1 MATAVLMPQLGLTM
15 TEGLIM
21 EWKKREGETV
31 KKGEVLFDVENDKAT
46 IDVEAQVDGELA
58 KIIVAEKVT
67 VPVGTIVGYIAA
79 SGEKIPEVA
88 KLPPQKASAQLIDK
102 ADLIEE
108 SQDETIAKAEMAS
121 RDAAGTVKRSDG
133 FVLASPF
140 ARKAAE
146 SLRIDLASVVGT
158 GPDGA
163 VIGRDLPASGA
174 VAKSATAAMKPAA
187 KLSLPASNVPF
198 VDVFLSRIGKIAA
211 ERMTESWTTIPQFT
225 LYDEAEADIL
235 LRLAERY
242 KKGGEPVSLTA
253 ILAKLLAHA
262 AQSYPLVNASWIGEG
277 KVRTFASVNVNI
289 AMDTP
294 DGLVVPVLRDCAMR
308 SFKALGADLKLLG
321 EKAKGGALAPLDY
334 EGGTITLSNLGMF
347 GIQRFRAIVNPP
359 QTAIL
364 AVGALSDKVVAGT
377 GGGFESKKFLEYSI
391 TADHRA
397 VDGAYAARFMA
408 SLKSLIENPL
418 LTMD

>member
-15 TEGLIM
+15 TEGQIM

-31 KKGEVLFDVENDKAT
+31 KKGQVLFDVENDKAT
-46 IDVEAQVDGELA
+46 IDVEAQIDGVLA
-58 KIIVAEKVT
+58 KIVIAEKIT
-67 VPVGTIVGYIAA
+67 VPVGTIVGFIAA
-79 SGEKIPEVA
+79 AGESVA
-88 KLPPQKASAQLIDK
+88 DRDQSPLREAPGETSDQAAPVKDSARTTPVEPGAAIR
-102 ADLIEE
+102 
-108 SQDETIAKAEMAS
+108 DETGSPM
-121 RDAAGTVKRSDG
+121 RDDG

-140 ARKAAE
+140 ARKTAE
-146 SLRIDLASVVGT
+146 SLGIDLSDLNGT
-158 GPDGA
+158 GPGGA
-163 VIGRDLPASGA
+163 VIGRDLPLGEAVTANIAAEARRATTLPPPVSGLPFA
-174 VAKSATAAMKPAA
+174 DVALT
-187 KLSLPASNVPF
+187 
-198 VDVFLSRIGKIAA
+198 RIGKIAA

-225 LYDEAEADIL
+225 LYDEADADIL
-235 LRLAERY
+235 LRLAERF
-242 KKGGEPVSLTA
+242 KKAGEPVSLTA

-262 AQSYPLVNASWIGEG
+262 ARNYPLVNASWIGEG

-294 DGLVVPVLRDCAMR
+294 DGLVVPVLRDCAKR
-308 SFKALGADLKLLG
+308 SFRALGADLRLLA
-321 EKAKGGALAPLDY
+321 EKAKGRALSSEDY

-347 GIQRFRAIVNPP
+347 GIKRFRAIVNPP

-364 AVGALSDKVVAGT
+364 AVGALSDKVTMGA
-377 GGGFESKKFLEYSI
+377 GGGFESKKFLEYGI

-418 LTMD
+418 MTMD

>member
-21 EWKKREGETV
+21 EWKKHEGEII

-46 IDVEAQVDGELA
+46 IDVEAQADGVLA
-58 KIIVAEKVT
+58 KIIIAEKVT
-67 VPVGTIVGYIAA
+67 VPVGTVVGYIAA
-79 SGEKIPEVA
+79 AGEKIADQV
-88 KLPPQKASAQLIDK
+88 KLPPQSASVHSANQTAPAEESAQTSFTE
-102 ADLIEE
+102 ADHAFRGKTR
-108 SQDETIAKAEMAS
+108 S
-121 RDAAGTVKRSDG
+121 VKLDDG

-146 SLRIDLASVVGT
+146 SQRIDLTTLSGT
-158 GPDGA
+158 GPGGA
-163 VIGRDLPASGA
+163 VIGRDLPMAEAGVMNAA
-174 VAKSATAAMKPAA
+174 VKPAV
-187 KLSLPASNVPF
+187 KLSAPVSNGTY
-198 VDVFLSRIGKIAA
+198 VDISLSRIGKIAA
-211 ERMTESWTTIPQFT
+211 ERMNESWTTIPQFT
-225 LYDEAEADIL
+225 LYDEADADVL
-235 LRLAERY
+235 LRLSDRY
-242 KKGGEPVSLTA
+242 KKEGQSVSLTA

-262 AQSYPLVNASWIGEG
+262 AQAYPLVNASWIGAG

-294 DGLVVPVLRDCAMR
+294 DGLVVPVLRDCAKKGFR
-308 SFKALGADLKLLG
+308 ALGTDMRLLAG
-321 EKAKGGALAPLDY
+321 KAKSGTLTSEDY

-347 GIQRFRAIVNPP
+347 GIKRFRAIVNPP

-364 AVGALSDKVVAGT
+364 AIGALSDKVVAKDVGY
-377 GGGFESKKFLEYSI
+377 ESKKFLEYSI

-408 SLKSLIENPL
+408 RLKSLIENPL
-418 LTMD
+418 MTMD

>member
-31 KKGEVLFDVENDKAT
+31 KKGQVLFDVENDKAT
-46 IDVEAQVDGELA
+46 IDIEAQTDGVLA
-58 KIIVAEKVT
+58 KIVIAEKVT

-79 SGEKIPEVA
+79 AGDLAPPDEPIP
-88 KLPPQKASAQLIDK
+88 
-102 ADLIEE
+102 
-108 SQDETIAKAEMAS
+108 
-121 RDAAGTVKRSDG
+121 VKRDDG

-140 ARKAAE
+140 ARKAAG
-146 SLRIDLASVVGT
+146 SLGIDLSDLTGT
-158 GPDGA
+158 GPGGA
-163 VIGRDLPASGA
+163 VIGRDVPVGGAKAANIAAEDRPATKLP
-174 VAKSATAAMKPAA
+174 
-187 KLSLPASNVPF
+187 LPVSSVEF
-198 VDVFLSRIGKIAA
+198 IDVSLSRIGKIAA

-225 LYDEAEADIL
+225 LYDEADADIL
-235 LRLAERY
+235 LRLAERF

-277 KVRTFASVNVNI
+277 KVRTFKSVNVNI

-294 DGLVVPVLRDCAMR
+294 DGLVVPVLRDCAKR
-308 SFKALGADLKLLG
+308 GFKDLGADLRLLA
-321 EKAKGGALAPLDY
+321 EKAKGRALTPEDY

-347 GIQRFRAIVNPP
+347 GVKRFRAIVNPP

-364 AVGALSDKVVAGT
+364 AVGALSDKVTAGAC
-377 GGGFESKKFLEYSI
+377 GGFESKKFLEYSI

-418 LTMD
+418 MTMD

>member
-46 IDVEAQVDGELA
+46 IDVEAQTDGVLA
-58 KIIVAEKVT
+58 KIVIAEKVT

-79 SGEKIPEVA
+79 ADEKIPDEA
-88 KLPPQKASAQLIDK
+88 KLPAQKDSARFADK
-102 ADLIEE
+102 AALIEE
-108 SQDETIAKAEMAS
+108 SPDETMAKAEMTS
-121 RDAAGTVKRSDG
+121 RDAMRTARPSDG
-133 FVLASPF
+133 FILASPF
-140 ARKAAE
+140 ARKAAD
-146 SLRIDLASVVGT
+146 SLRIDLASVVGS
-158 GPDGA
+158 GPEGA
-163 VIGRDLPASGA
+163 VIGRDLPAPEAAARG
-174 VAKSATAAMKPAA
+174 ATAAIKPAA
-187 KLSLPASNVPF
+187 KLSSPASNLAF
-198 VDVFLSRIGKIAA
+198 VDIPLSRIGKIAA
-211 ERMTESWTTIPQFT
+211 ERMSESWTTIPQFT
-225 LYDEAEADIL
+225 LYDEADADIL
-235 LRLAERY
+235 LRLAERF

-253 ILAKLLAHA
+253 IIAKLLAHA
-262 AQSYPLVNASWIGEG
+262 AQAYPLVNASWIGEG
-277 KVRTFASVNVNI
+277 KVRAFASVNVNI

-294 DGLVVPVLRDCAMR
+294 DGLVVPVLRDCAKR
-308 SFKALGADLKLLG
+308 SFKALGADLRLLA
-321 EKAKGGALAPLDY
+321 EKAKNRALSTEDY

-347 GIQRFRAIVNPP
+347 GVRRFRAIVNPP

-364 AVGALSDKVVAGT
+364 AVGALSDKVMAGA

-408 SLKSLIENPL
+408 NLKSLIENPL
-418 LTMD
+418 MTMD